1 MSTVSKKKNPTQL
14 ERKSRHVFI
23 EFIKNL
29 STYQFA
35 SDVFLGVILSSLTFI
50 TEYFCSRWFDSIDV
64 SKHYMTAV
72 RVSLQLVAVTISLV
86 SRRLFELIF
95 IRITSKKERRI
106 EVKFLT
112 EMFGLFLG
120 SGVIIL
126 ILFLTGK

>member
-1 MSTVSKKKNPTQL
+1 MSTVSRKKNPTQQ
-14 ERKSRHVFI
+14 KSRHMVI

-35 SDVFLGVILSSLTFI
+35 SDVFLGVILSSLTFM
-50 TEYFCSRWFDSIDV
+50 TEYFCSQWFESVDV
-64 SKHYMTAV
+64 SKHYMTSI
-72 RVSLQLVAVTISLV
+72 RVSLQLVAVTLSLV
-86 SRRLFELIF
+86 CRRVFELIF

-112 EMFGLFLG
+112 EMFGLFIG
-120 SGVIIL
+120 SGIIIL